1 MLGYIIC
8 NNILLYLY
16 METLIINIPD
26 KKSALVKKLLKELG
40 VTINKSQYKKPHT
53 PNALTAKTI
62 DDARNGIG
70 LEPPIKN
77 IDDFF
82 ASL

>member
-1 MLGYIIC
+1 
-8 NNILLYLY
+8 

-40 VTINKSQYKKPHT
+40 VTINKSSTHKAHI

-62 DDARNGIG
+62 DDAHKGIG
-70 LEPPIKN
+70 IEGPITN
-77 IDDFF
+77 IEDFVR
-82 ASL
+82 SL